1 MFSMNKETMTMAAIF
16 VALAVCFYL
25 FNENKKTKAE
35 LASFKTLVNKPAPHQ
50 PVQSHAKPATKKV
63 EFVEP
68 EPESEE

>member
-1 MFSMNKETMTMAAIF
+1 MNRETMTMAAIF

-35 LASFKTLVNKPAPHQ
+35 IASFKTLINKPAPQ
-50 PVQSHAKPATKKV
+50 PVQPPVKKSAKKV
-63 EFVEP
+63 EFAEP

>member
-1 MFSMNKETMTMAAIF
+1 MNRETMILAAVF

-35 LASFKTLVNKPAPHQ
+35 IASFKTLVNKPIQ
-50 PVQSHAKPATKKV
+50 PQPQLKPKAKKV
-63 EFVEP
+63 EFAEP

>member
-1 MFSMNKETMTMAAIF
+1 MFSMNRETMTMAAIF

-35 LASFKTLVNKPAPHQ
+35 LASFKTIVNKPAPSHP
-50 PVQSHAKPATKKV
+50 PVKSAVKKV